1 MALSIEKIIHNLNF
15 DRLFLDRIDYVE
27 RQQNNTLHG
36 NGIPFHYI
44 AMFKL
49 LLVLPD
55 NKMEQGFIAEYY
67 KQVFGKRITQSSMSR
82 TLTYLAQT
90 LGLLD
95 YVSNAHKPDARF
107 TWLRLTALGKK
118 FQQHLIGSTSVAK
131 DIDPKSSIR
140 NVVRMMPMTTK
151 KMG

>member
-1 MALSIEKIIHNLNF
+1 MALSIEKIIHNLHF

-27 RQQNNTLHG
+27 RQQNKTLHG

-44 AMFKL
+44 ALFKL
-49 LLVLPD
+49 LLVIPD
-55 NKMEQGFIAEYY
+55 NKMEQGAIAEYY
-67 KQVFGKRITQSSMSR
+67 KQVFGRRITQSSMSR
-82 TLTYLAQT
+82 TLTYLAET

-95 YVSNAHKPDARF
+95 YVDNAHKPDARF

-131 DIDPKSSIR
+131 DTDPKGFIRSVVSI
-140 NVVRMMPMTTK
+140 MPTK